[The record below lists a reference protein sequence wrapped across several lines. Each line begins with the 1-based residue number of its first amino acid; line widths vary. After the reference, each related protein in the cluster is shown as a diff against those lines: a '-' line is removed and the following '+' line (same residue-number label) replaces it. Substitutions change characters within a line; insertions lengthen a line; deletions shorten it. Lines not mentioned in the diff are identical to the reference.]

1 MMSSTFVVS
10 LEVPSRRMWSKSFF
24 LNGNRSIN
32 PDEALAFLLLD
43 VTPLFVDLETAGGV
57 MTKLIELNTAVHTNK
72 GQQITPYAD
81 NQPHVLTPSVL
92 RANAR

>member
-24 LNGNRSIN
+24 NGNRSIN
-32 PDEALAFLLLD
+32 PDEALAFLLQD
-43 VTPLFVDLETAGGV
+43 VTSRFMELKTAGGV
-57 MTKLIELNTAVHTNK
+57 MTKLIERNTAVHTNK

-81 NQPHVLTPSVL
+81 NQPDVLTACV
-92 RANAR
+92 